1 MEQVIR
7 EESLPQ
13 VRARE
18 RVRCRRGDTARF
30 CAVSTALLVLFIVIP
45 LAAPVWRASVDPAFW
60 PSMTKPVVLEALWVT
75 LVTTA
80 ATLLVSLAMG
90 TPLAY
95 LLARR
100 QFPGKWPIET
110 ITDVPLVL
118 PPVTAGVAL
127 LMAFRRRGV
136 LGPQLEV
143 LWIELP
149 FTMPA
154 VVMAQAFVAGSF
166 YIRGA
171 KLGFASIAPEVE
183 EAAALDGASLLKSF
197 CHVTLPLALPGI
209 ASGILLCLARAVS
222 EFGATLMFAGN
233 FAGRT
238 QTMSLAIM
246 AALKSD
252 LSAALALAVLLV
264 VLAAIVLIM
273 ARLLVHHWI
282 DYSPVSDGAGL
293 VPRAGRAGLRET
305 STWMNSG
312 NGPHR
317 S

>member
-18 RVRCRRGDTARF
+18 RARGRRDDTTRL
-30 CAVSTALLVLFIVIP
+30 CAVPIALLLLFIVIP
-45 LAAPVWRASVDPAFW
+45 LVALIWRAIIDPAFW
-60 PSMTKPVVLEALWVT
+60 PSMTKPVVLKALWVT
-75 LVTTA
+75 LITSA
-80 ATLLVSLAMG
+80 ATLLVSLAVG

-100 QFPGKWPIET
+100 QFPVKWLVET

-127 LMAFRRRGV
+127 LMAFGRRGV

-143 LWIELP
+143 LGIELP
-149 FTMPA
+149 FSMPA

-166 YIRGA
+166 YVRGA
-171 KLGFASIAPEVE
+171 KLGFTSIAPEVE
-183 EAAALDGASLLKSF
+183 EAAAIDGASVLKSF
-197 CHVTLPLALPGI
+197 WHVTLPLALPGI
-209 ASGILLCLARAVS
+209 ASGIVLCLARAVS

-246 AALKSD
+246 AAIESD

-273 ARLLVHHWI
+273 SRLLAHHWL
-282 DYSPVSDGAGL
+282 DY
-293 VPRAGRAGLRET
+293 
-305 STWMNSG
+305 
-312 NGPHR
+312 
-317 S
+317 